1 MLRHPDFRGKE
12 MSYSDGSE
20 APKTEG
26 GLPARLFY
34 NDISPPKAEDAG
46 KNLSACTAQ
55 ADART
60 TLPIHLLAIRSHPIS
75 LSSTLLPRD
84 FRMSDAGF
92 KMPLSRR
99 KRFTS
104 PTFNHTLTE
113 ESPCSSNTTN
123 DENVVQ
129 ASLPASFGG
138 KMPPLPSIFR

>member
-46 KNLSACTAQ
+46 K
-55 ADART
+55 DART

-92 KMPLSRR
+92 KMSLSRR

-104 PTFNHTLTE
+104 PTFNHTPAKTQQIKML
-113 ESPCSSNTTN
+113 
-123 DENVVQ
+123 DFWGIQVNV
-129 ASLPASFGG
+129 
-138 KMPPLPSIFR
+138 